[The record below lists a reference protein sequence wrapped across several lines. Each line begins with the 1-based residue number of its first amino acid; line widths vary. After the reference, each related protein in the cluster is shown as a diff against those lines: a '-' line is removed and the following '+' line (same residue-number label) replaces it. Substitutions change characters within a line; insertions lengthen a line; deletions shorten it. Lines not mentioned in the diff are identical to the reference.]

1 MLHEDIL
8 GSEDFQS
15 IWTGSTKGDMETK
28 LAVYKLISDVSLH
41 LKGIHLDF
49 LITKISE
56 IPPQDII
63 AEEIDLVFEMCKFSI
78 KPAWFIKKAR
88 DFYWTIIADDT
99 GSYSQ
104 NIVDQTL
111 NKFCDIMKGSDF
123 KEDRIN
129 VLYDC
134 VENIRKVINDK
145 CLIFLNI
152 Y

>member
-8 GSEDFQS
+8 GSEDFQN
-15 IWTGSTKGDMETK
+15 IWAGSTKGDMETK
-28 LAVYKLISDVSLH
+28 LAVYKVISDVSLH

-56 IPPQDII
+56 IPPQDVI

-88 DFYWTIIADDT
+88 HFYWTIISDET
-99 GSYSQ
+99 GGYSQ
-104 NIVDQTL
+104 AIVDQTL
-111 NKFCDIMKGSDF
+111 SKFCDIMKGSDF
-123 KEDRIN
+123 REDRIN

-134 VENIRKVINDK
+134 LENIRKVIY
-145 CLIFLNI
+145 CS
-152 Y
+152 